1 MTTTSFSYPSCSV
14 CWFPRFTSASSFI
27 PHGQAAKS
35 SVAFLVR
42 LQTICNEVALTFS
55 PLRTKG
61 DLGWH
66 AWCQPRLLC
75 THLSEST
82 RIVSRVNCELSP
94 TPLFPLSHEYSSH
107 FSALVLVF
115 SQSCRPSSSST
126 LGKRSSLDAINWTSS
141 RVSFRNCARSP
152 SCYTTTPSG

>member
-42 LQTICNEVALTFS
+42 LQTVCNEVALTFS

-66 AWCQPRLLC
+66 AWCQPRMFPDLFVFPPLYVILRASMWIRSHRARYRC
-75 THLSEST
+75 TRPRHVCHAHT
-82 RIVSRVNCELSP
+82 CWSRRG
-94 TPLFPLSHEYSSH
+94 
-107 FSALVLVF
+107 
-115 SQSCRPSSSST
+115 SC
-126 LGKRSSLDAINWTSS
+126 LA
-141 RVSFRNCARSP
+141 
-152 SCYTTTPSG
+152 